1 MPRPDVRDERIP
13 QILDAAV
20 AVFSRDGI
28 DGANMSAIAE
38 GAGVSKATIYH
49 YFSSKEE
56 VIGALVKRILSLDRT
71 AVDELRNGSGSVRE
85 RLIGYADRLSATI
98 QENRELFLVTGE
110 IQARAAR
117 VPSLKWLASSFY
129 REYLAVVESVIEQAV
144 EREEVERDIDVRGTA
159 IGYVAVIEGTMIVGQ
174 HLEGDP
180 RESMIAS
187 VSAYLNG
194 IIPT

>member
-28 DGANMSAIAE
+28 DGANMSKIAE

-117 VPSLKWLASSFY
+117 VPALKWLASSFY

-174 HLEGDP
+174 HVEGDP